1 VTDDVEFADRR
12 RGVRVFPRSWG
23 RPPED
28 VEDRAAW
35 ALACIEQRQALGLD
49 AKAVIP
55 TVTLTASQARQKA
68 AERAAESG
76 PAVTVDGDRTTIVE
90 VRS

>member
-1 VTDDVEFADRR
+1 VTETVEFADRR

-23 RPPED
+23 KPPED

-49 AKAVIP
+49 AHAEIA
-55 TVTLTASQARQKA
+55 TRRMTAGEARQQIADRVA
-68 AERAAESG
+68 ATG
-76 PAVTVDGDRTTIVE
+76 PAVTVDGGRTTIVE